1 MSGNDFFDTEYRY
14 RNSTGAQ
21 QAPISQ
27 YRLSH
32 NGVYQC
38 RAKHSFL
45 LFMGDSRNGD
55 RNDYFYYSGQRLH
68 HEYLLS
74 EVNIVNDLMN
84 TNKSKAIEL
93 IDNMQHF
100 SKDKF
105 NLSDDK
111 KLIIFNDDI
120 SYKEY

>member
-74 EVNIVNDLMN
+74 EEARHEDRSILVADHKDTARDDHSCNDGHL
-84 TNKSKAIEL
+84 A
-93 IDNMQHF
+93 
-100 SKDKF
+100 
-105 NLSDDK
+105 DDLRGDHK
-111 KLIIFNDDI
+111 HLDVFRA
-120 SYKEY
+120 SARL